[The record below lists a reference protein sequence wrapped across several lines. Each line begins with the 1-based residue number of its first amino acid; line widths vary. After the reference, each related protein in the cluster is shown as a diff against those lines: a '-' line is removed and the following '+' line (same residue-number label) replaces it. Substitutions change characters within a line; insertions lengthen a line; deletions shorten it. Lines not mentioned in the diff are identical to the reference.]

1 MFISNSKRFIFIHL
15 HKTGGTSIEHALN
28 TSLQWND
35 ILLGSTK
42 TGEALQKLYKP
53 VFGLYKH
60 SNARQVRKVVGEAVW
75 RNYFTFSIV
84 RNPYALVVSQYTF
97 ARDWVNMGMKRDK
110 LGKAGLPTLNHQ
122 NKLPECWPWQYPAVR
137 AFIETSLDKDNFT
150 DFIRSPR
157 LDSWIGMQPLW
168 EQLCNR
174 KTGKQV
180 VDYVTKLET
189 INQDWP
195 FILQRIGLKPV
206 PLERKN
212 SSPSDLPVSA
222 YYARDDDAEFVR
234 QRFKNDF
241 RIFGYS
247 PDPEKASSQ

>member
-35 ILLGSTK
+35 ILLGSTEA
-42 TGEALQKLYKP
+42 GEELQKLYTP
-53 VFGLYKH
+53 VFGLSKH
-60 SNARQVRKVVGEAVW
+60 SNARQVRRVVGETVW
-75 RNYFTFSIV
+75 KNYFTFSIV

-97 ARDWVNMGMKRDK
+97 SRDWVRRGMARNSLGKTDLRTLNRQDK
-110 LGKAGLPTLNHQ
+110 LPQ
-122 NKLPECWPWQYPAVR
+122 VWPWQYHAVR
-137 AFIETSLDKDNFT
+137 AFIDTSLDKDNFT

-157 LDSWIGMQPLW
+157 IDSWIGMQPLW
-168 EQLCNR
+168 GKLCNR

-189 INQDWP
+189 IKQDWP
-195 FILQRIGLKPV
+195 FILQQIGMKPV
-206 PLERKN
+206 PLEQKN
-212 SSPSDLPVSA
+212 SSPSGMPVSA
-222 YYARDDDAEFVR
+222 YYARDEDAEFVR
-234 QRFKNDF
+234 QRFKKDF

-247 PDPEKASSQ
+247 TDPEKASSQ